1 MKKLIILLTALFVGF
16 VANAQKVKIKNEIA
30 TVDGVEYVKVKKDP
44 VTASVKNVATLSDST
59 LIYLKTQS
67 YKDPNRVDAK
77 GVPMSVYYLEV
88 INANTGEI
96 YFESGVGIKNTIKAF
111 YLENVITANGIN
123 EANMQKLAI
132 KYGFDYSRRRDEL
145 SR

>member
-1 MKKLIILLTALFVGF
+1 
-16 VANAQKVKIKNEIA
+16 
-30 TVDGVEYVKVKKDP
+30 
-44 VTASVKNVATLSDST
+44 
-59 LIYLKTQS
+59 
-67 YKDPNRVDAK
+67 
-77 GVPMSVYYLEV
+77 MSVYYLEV